1 VTKRVIDT
9 LCELIVEI
17 KPERHEAVRPEAK
30 LQSEIGLAS
39 VEIIDLVIAVEDA
52 FGIEIP
58 DDDTGDLM
66 DATVVELAEHVQRL
80 LDA

>member
-1 VTKRVIDT
+1 VTNEVVDT
-9 LCELIVEI
+9 LCDLIVEI
-17 KPERHEAVRPEAK
+17 KPERHKAVRPEAK

-52 FGIEIP
+52 FSIEIP

-66 DATVVELAEHVQRL
+66 DATVVELAEHVQRIREG
-80 LDA
+80 

>member
-1 VTKRVIDT
+1 MTKRVIDT